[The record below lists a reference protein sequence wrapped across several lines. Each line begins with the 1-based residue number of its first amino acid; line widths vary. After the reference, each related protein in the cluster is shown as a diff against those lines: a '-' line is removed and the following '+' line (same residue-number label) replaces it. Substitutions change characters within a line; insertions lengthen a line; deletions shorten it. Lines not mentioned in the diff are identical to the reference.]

1 MEKTSLSEIK
11 SDIKYKRDSLHL
23 AHEELKRQGDF
34 WNKIIIFVSL
44 GSSLFESTKMKMGW
58 NAQSLELFPIILSSV
73 VAAISSLIKFK
84 RYNEQQEVLI
94 QSCTVLTSTL
104 AKARNS
110 TEVDDALLREY
121 HDALELLETSLYP
134 DVRKRFL
141 RASQKN
147 LVSIISNEDAYFDL
161 IEKAKSGQDISAYRS
176 DTSSTH
182 AEENI
187 KRFQRDVENGE
198 TIIEGSEDKK
208 QENAQDNTE
217 PKEPDTSID
226 TSPAI
231 RIDTSPPATENQI
244 ERNEQLQLHT
254 ESGETVGRRNTAQ
267 PTNPVEPTDPNE
279 ETNPA
284 D

>member
-1 MEKTSLSEIK
+1 MLFTKPCGNKQQKI
-11 SDIKYKRDSLHL
+11 
-23 AHEELKRQGDF
+23 LK
-34 WNKIIIFVSL
+34 IP
-44 GSSLFESTKMKMGW
+44 E
-58 NAQSLELFPIILSSV
+58 P
-73 VAAISSLIKFK
+73 
-84 RYNEQQEVLI
+84 
-94 QSCTVLTSTL
+94 
-104 AKARNS
+104 
-110 TEVDDALLREY
+110 
-121 HDALELLETSLYP
+121 
-134 DVRKRFL
+134 
-141 RASQKN
+141 
-147 LVSIISNEDAYFDL
+147 L
-161 IEKAKSGQDISAYRS
+161 IE
-176 DTSSTH
+176 
-182 AEENI
+182 
-187 KRFQRDVENGE
+187 
-198 TIIEGSEDKK
+198 K